1 MKLYKIDFTNTIGD
15 YMVTVPTDSQFLI
28 GIGNGDATATAQLFD
43 GESEIT
49 AENEKIGEYTCFRF
63 ETNGTPSRKKYKA
76 VINGNNFETKDLWFV
91 PFDEVDYQGYTS
103 IWLVL
108 PESINPEDLNY
119 DNENKLASFQAYVY
133 GVDFSVSPRSITY
146 LKTITLTWNA
156 SKNAY
161 EIPEDFGNNVV
172 KYLQFADCTET
183 YIYFGYG
190 WEASNESD
198 GEYDDKTSVGVPNP
212 YTQNIDLLV
221 ICQKMSVAYRDFEG
235 DVPSGE
241 ALVDAIL
248 DDDEA
253 TDELKA
259 KMQVDAPLQITAPN
273 ASTQTIVI
281 TKDNF
286 ADIANKVWVVGTD
299 STADNIKNIILE
311 INRTAFPSGTNYW
324 RFLVSYKFPTDYHYM
339 RYLTAM
345 QGAFKIKD
353 GDKIY
358 KINNV
363 HQYQNPNGNVIF
375 PQTDMGGQTLTYE
388 FLWDETLVA
397 SENSKFMAG
406 RLVNATVDMSG
417 YI

>member
-28 GIGNGDATATAQLFD
+28 GIGNGDLSSTAQLFY
-43 GESEIT
+43 GETEIT
-49 AENEKIGEYTCFRF
+49 PEDEKIGEYTCFRF
-63 ETNGTPSRKKYKA
+63 VTDGTPSRKNYKA
-76 VINGNNFETKDLWFV
+76 VIDGKD
-91 PFDEVDYQGYTS
+91 
-103 IWLVL
+103 
-108 PESINPEDLNY
+108 
-119 DNENKLASFQAYVY
+119 
-133 GVDFSVSPRSITY
+133 
-146 LKTITLTWNA
+146 
-156 SKNAY
+156 
-161 EIPEDFGNNVV
+161 
-172 KYLQFADCTET
+172 
-183 YIYFGYG
+183 
-190 WEASNESD
+190 
-198 GEYDDKTSVGVPNP
+198 
-212 YTQNIDLLV
+212 IDLLV

-281 TKDNF
+281 TKDNY
-286 ADIANKVWVVGTD
+286 ADIANKVWKVGSDT
-299 STADNIKNIILE
+299 TGDNIKSIVLE
-311 INRTAFPSGTNYW
+311 INRTDFPAGNNYW

-339 RYLTAM
+339 RYLSAM
-345 QGAFKIKD
+345 QGSFKIKD
-353 GDKIY
+353 GDAIY

-363 HQYQNPNGNVIF
+363 HQYQTPNGSVIF

-388 FLWDETLVA
+388 FLWDETIP
-397 SENSKFMAG
+397 NSSDAKFMAG
-406 RLVNATVDMSG
+406 RLINATVDMTS